1 MNVDLKS
8 QNPAMLRLLGDTNT
22 IVFLDANIFIP
33 PDRSYLR
40 ASIKPMDF
48 QWFKDNWLEPL
59 FVIFLNLAIHEAV
72 YDELIGNL
80 VKTYVDAK
88 INTDPARLQIFYDT
102 DLTDL
107 ESGLLI
113 TFIHKLSVHSSYN
126 PDMNNSKD
134 RGEVRSLSYMT
145 VKGYLYFAANDD
157 LPRRLIENACEL
169 RTGLD
174 GMSFL
179 HVYELIFLLYKKRCS
194 DSKALKTL
202 YKYIYFMTKHEKNTN
217 PEWSVF
223 IDCMDVL
230 YSGYLL

>member
-1 MNVDLKS
+1 MKVDLHR
-8 QNPAMLRLLGDTNT
+8 QNPAMLRLLEDTNT
-22 IVFLDANIFIP
+22 IVFLDANVFIP
-33 PDRSYLR
+33 PDRSYIGTNL
-40 ASIKPMDF
+40 KPIEF
-48 QWFKDNWLEPL
+48 QWFRENWLEP
-59 FVIFLNLAIHEAV
+59 IFEIFSNLAIHETV

-80 VKTYVDAK
+80 VKSFVDEK
-88 INTDPARLQIFYDT
+88 IDTEPPRLQIFHDT

-107 ESGLLI
+107 ESRLLI
-113 TFIHKLSVHSSYN
+113 TFIHKLSAHSLYN
-126 PDMNNSKD
+126 PDLNNSKD
-134 RGEVRSLSYMT
+134 RGEVRTLSYMA

-174 GMSFL
+174 DMSFL
-179 HVYELIFLLYKKRCS
+179 HVYELIYLLYKKRCS
-194 DSKALKTL
+194 DSKAPKTL